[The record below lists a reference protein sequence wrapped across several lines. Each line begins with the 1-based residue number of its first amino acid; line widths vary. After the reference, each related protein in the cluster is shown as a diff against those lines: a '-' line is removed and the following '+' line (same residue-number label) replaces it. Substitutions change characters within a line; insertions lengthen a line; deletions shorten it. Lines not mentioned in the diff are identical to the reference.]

1 MISSRGD
8 KPPESVPS
16 VAHYRPAHQVGF
28 VSATVRDILPLI
40 PSILFPTLVELVL
53 IFSGSLRLHVAVTC
67 YGHGVPEVFGQDSP
81 LIPYRQPYALQFR
94 RGMRSGVV
102 WLRGVFQ

>member
-40 PSILFPTLVELVL
+40 FPILFPIFVESVL
-53 IFSGSLRLHVAVTC
+53 RFSGSLRLHVEVTC
-67 YGHGVPEVFGQDSP
+67 YGHGVPAVLGQDSP